1 MLFEDPSVSTP
12 QTLPGETAKMS
23 HRQVMQS
30 LTGLLM
36 GMFVSILAGTVVAS
50 SLPIIVSDLGGSQTS
65 YTWVV
70 TATLL
75 ATTISTPIWGKLA
88 DLGNR
93 KLLLQLSLAIFVVAS
108 AIAGFSQ
115 DTNMLI
121 TMRVFQGLGGGGMA
135 ALSQVVMADII
146 SPRERGKYM
155 GLFGAIMA
163 VGTVA
168 GPLIGGFITD
178 TINWRWNFFVA
189 LPVAVIAILLIQRTL
204 HLPAVPKRKVKIDY
218 FGIVLLSTGVSLL
231 LIWVSMAGTNF
242 DWVSPT
248 SAWMVGGS
256 VLALI
261 AFVIVEIRAEE
272 PLINLDLFKNAT
284 FTLAVIASL
293 SVGVTMFGTSVFLSQ
308 YMIMAR
314 GASATNAGLMTL
326 PMMAGVLVFS
336 TVAGAL
342 ISRTGKWK
350 MYVVAGS
357 IMQTAGMFLLGTI
370 RYDTN
375 FVLVSTFMFLL
386 GAGVGMV
393 MQNMVLVVQNA
404 VPQKELGVA
413 SSAVAFFRSLGGTAG
428 VAALGAVL
436 ALKIPEMLAARKD
449 EIGAAIAALGEGGKE
464 VAAAMS
470 SGTMPAMGA
479 LPESIRQIIESVYG
493 DAVAHIF
500 AIAAPLG
507 LITILAVIFLPNLP
521 LSKMTRTERSEV
533 EEKAGGIVIDA
544 NDLDAAPSPSDA
556 SLGIKAEP
564 RPEAN
569 DDDLE
574 PTQRH

>member
-1 MLFEDPSVSTP
+1 MSTP
-12 QTLPGETAKMS
+12 QTLPGETTKMS

-93 KLLLQLSLAIFVVAS
+93 KLLLQLSLAIFVIAS

-115 DTNMLI
+115 DTNILI

-189 LPVAVIAILLIQRTL
+189 LPVAIVAILLIQRTL
-204 HLPAVPKRKVKIDY
+204 HLPPLPKRKVKIDY
-218 FGIVLLSTGVSLL
+218 FGIVLLSAGISLL

-256 VLALI
+256 ILALI
-261 AFVIVEIRAEE
+261 IFVIVEIRAEE

-314 GASATNAGLMTL
+314 GATATNAGLMTL

-357 IMQTAGMFLLGTI
+357 IMQTAGLFLLGTI
-370 RYDTN
+370 HYDTN
-375 FVLVSTFMFLL
+375 FVLVSTFMFVL

-436 ALKIPEMLAARKD
+436 ALKIPEMLAARQD

-464 VAAAMS
+464 VAAAMA
-470 SGTMPAMGA
+470 SGTVPAMGA

-493 DAVAHIF
+493 DAVAQIF

-521 LSKMTRTERSEV
+521 LSKMTRTERSKV

-544 NDLDAAPSPSDA
+544 SEVATVSSPS
-556 SLGIKAEP
+556 
-564 RPEAN
+564 EALSSRATGAQSGTT
-569 DDDLE
+569 DEELE
-574 PTQRH
+574 PAQRH

>member
-1 MLFEDPSVSTP
+1 MSTP
-12 QTLPGETAKMS
+12 QVLPGETAKMS

-204 HLPAVPKRKVKIDY
+204 HLPPVPKRKVKIDY
-218 FGIVLLSTGVSLL
+218 FGIVLLSAGVSLL
-231 LIWVSMAGTNF
+231 LIWVSMAGSNF
-242 DWVSPT
+242 DWVSAT

-261 AFVIVEIRAEE
+261 AFVVVEIRAEE

-326 PMMAGVLVFS
+326 PMMGGVLVFS

-350 MYVVAGS
+350 VYVVAGS
-357 IMQTAGMFLLGTI
+357 IMQAAGMFLLGTI
-370 RYDTN
+370 HYDTN

-449 EIGAAIAALGEGGKE
+449 EIGAAIAALGDGGKD

-470 SGTMPAMGA
+470 SGTMPAMEA
-479 LPESIRQIIESVYG
+479 LPESIRHIIESVYG
-493 DAVAHIF
+493 DAVAQIF

-521 LSKMTRTERSEV
+521 LSKMTRTERSKV
-533 EEKAGGIVIDA
+533 EEQAGGIVIEA
-544 NDLDAAPSPSDA
+544 NDPAPAPSTSDA
-556 SLGIKAEP
+556 PLNSVSEP

-569 DDDLE
+569 DDDLQ
-574 PTQRH
+574 PIQRH

>member
-1 MLFEDPSVSTP
+1 
-12 QTLPGETAKMS
+12 MS

>member
-1 MLFEDPSVSTP
+1 MSTP
-12 QTLPGETAKMS
+12 QTLPGEATKMS

-93 KLLLQLSLAIFVVAS
+93 KLLLQLSLAIFVIAS

-189 LPVAVIAILLIQRTL
+189 LPVAIVAILLIQRTL
-204 HLPAVPKRKVKIDY
+204 HLPPVPKRKVKIDY
-218 FGIVLLSTGVSLL
+218 FGIVLLSAGISLL

-256 VLALI
+256 ILALI
-261 AFVIVEIRAEE
+261 VFVIVEIRAEE
-272 PLINLDLFKNAT
+272 PLINLDLFRNAT
-284 FTLAVIASL
+284 FSLAVIASL

-314 GASATNAGLMTL
+314 GATATNAGLMTL

-357 IMQTAGMFLLGTI
+357 IMQTAGLFLLGTI
-370 RYDTN
+370 HYDTN
-375 FVLVSTFMFLL
+375 FALVSTFMFVL

-436 ALKIPEMLAARKD
+436 ALKIPEMLAARQD

-464 VAAAMS
+464 VAAAMA

-493 DAVAHIF
+493 DAVAQIF

-521 LSKMTRTERSEV
+521 LSKMTRTERSKV
-533 EEKAGGIVIDA
+533 EEKAGGIVIDVSEVA
-544 NDLDAAPSPSDA
+544 TASNPSEA
-556 SLGIKAEP
+556 SLSHATGAQSGTTDE
-564 RPEAN
+564 
-569 DDDLE
+569 DLE
-574 PTQRH
+574 PAQRH

>member
-1 MLFEDPSVSTP
+1 
-12 QTLPGETAKMS
+12 MS

-88 DLGNR
+88 DLVDR
-93 KLLLQLSLAIFVVAS
+93 KLLLQLSLAIFVIAS

-121 TMRVFQGLGGGGMA
+121 TMRVLQGLGGGGMA

-178 TINWRWNFFVA
+178 SINWRWNFFVA
-189 LPVAVIAILLIQRTL
+189 LPIAVVAIWLIQRTL
-204 HLPAVPKRKVKIDY
+204 HLPELAKRKVKIDY
-218 FGIVLLSTGVSLL
+218 FGIILLSAGVSLL

-242 DWVSPT
+242 EWASPT
-248 SAWMVGGS
+248 TAWMVGGA

-261 AFVIVEIRAEE
+261 AFVVVEIRASE
-272 PLINLDLFKNAT
+272 PLINLGLFKNAT

-314 GASATNAGLMTL
+314 GATATSAGLMTL
-326 PMMAGVLVFS
+326 PMMAGVLIVS
-336 TVAGAL
+336 TIAGAM
-342 ISRTGKWK
+342 ISRFGKWK
-350 MYVVAGS
+350 AFVVAGS
-357 IMQTAGMFLLGTI
+357 VMQTIGLFALGTIHYDTNFLLLSAYMFLLG
-370 RYDTN
+370 
-375 FVLVSTFMFLL
+375 S
-386 GAGVGMV
+386 GVGMV

-413 SSAVAFFRSLGGTAG
+413 SSAVTFFRSLGGTIG
-428 VAALGAVL
+428 VAALGSIL
-436 ALKIPEMLAARKD
+436 ALRIPEMLAERK
-449 EIGAAIAALGEGGKE
+449 EEMGAALAHLGAAGNDVGQAL
-464 VAAAMS
+464 A
-470 SGTMPAMGA
+470 SGTMPAMNQ

-493 DAVAHIF
+493 DAVAHVF

-507 LITILAVIFLPNLP
+507 FLTILAVAFLPNLP
-521 LSKMTRTERSEV
+521 LSRMTRTERSKV
-533 EEKAGGIVIDA
+533 EEASATADTEAGELPSAAGTGAVVA
-544 NDLDAAPSPSDA
+544 NTTDSTLDADKLESAP
-556 SLGIKAEP
+556 G
-564 RPEAN
+564 R
-569 DDDLE
+569 
-574 PTQRH
+574 

>member
-1 MLFEDPSVSTP
+1 MSTP
-12 QTLPGETAKMS
+12 QTLPGETTKMS

-93 KLLLQLSLAIFVVAS
+93 KLLLQLSLAIFVIAS

-189 LPVAVIAILLIQRTL
+189 LPVAIVAILLIQRTL
-204 HLPAVPKRKVKIDY
+204 HLPPLPKRKVKIDY
-218 FGIVLLSTGVSLL
+218 FGIVLLSAGISLL

-256 VLALI
+256 ILALI
-261 AFVIVEIRAEE
+261 IFVIVEIRAEE

-314 GASATNAGLMTL
+314 GATATNAGLMTL

-357 IMQTAGMFLLGTI
+357 IMQTAGLFLLGTI
-370 RYDTN
+370 HYDTN
-375 FVLVSTFMFLL
+375 FVFVSTFMFVL

-436 ALKIPEMLAARKD
+436 ALKIPEMLAARQD

-464 VAAAMS
+464 VAAAMA

-493 DAVAHIF
+493 DAVAQIF

-521 LSKMTRTERSEV
+521 LSKMTRTERSKV

-544 NDLDAAPSPSDA
+544 SEVATVSSPS
-556 SLGIKAEP
+556 
-564 RPEAN
+564 EALSSRATGAQSGTT
-569 DDDLE
+569 DEELE
-574 PTQRH
+574 PAQRH